1 MMRMTRRRLARR
13 GLGFPVVW
21 LVAAAAAMAV
31 PAMKIEPLC
40 PVSDQPCDPK
50 VSLDFHGGRIWF
62 CSKPCRQAFEADP
75 ARFTALAHQQMVV
88 TRQFVQRACPL
99 DGAALAAGTQL
110 EIGGVDVGF
119 CSPACRERVN
129 AATVD
134 EQTRLVFGNLAR
146 GFISVKTLAPK
157 R

>member
-1 MMRMTRRRLARR
+1 MMRSGRHVVGF
-13 GLGFPVVW
+13 GLVCAAW
-21 LVAAAAAMAV
+21 LVTAAVAVAV

-40 PVSDQPCDPK
+40 PVSSHPCDPK

-62 CSKPCRQAFEADP
+62 CCKECRPAFEADP

-119 CSPACRERVN
+119 CGDACRDRVN
-129 AATVD
+129 AATID
-134 EQTRLVFGNLAR
+134 DQTRLVFGSLSR
-146 GFISVKTLAPK
+146 GFVSVKTLPPK